1 MELSS
6 GSTTRLA
13 ARLSGPAPHADPI
26 YIAVY
31 DRSFVS
37 GGASIV
43 PWVVLAVVASV
54 PVVKKRHVLP
64 RLQAAFP
71 LLVRRVALPG
81 RLPLRQAASPAG
93 GPEPQASSTSTP
105 AEPEVPT
112 NLTTW
117 QYSKLADPGFA
128 PW

>member
-1 MELSS
+1 MSCAASS
-6 GSTTRLA
+6 LRMRSAQSTC
-13 ARLSGPAPHADPI
+13 AR
-26 YIAVY
+26 
-31 DRSFVS
+31 R
-37 GGASIV
+37 
-43 PWVVLAVVASV
+43 
-54 PVVKKRHVLP
+54 
-64 RLQAAFP
+64 AAFP

-128 PW
+128 PWFLAMCFLPFVLLLVPMLSSPPMPPLPPPAP